1 MEREKLTQTIN
12 DAVESLREE
21 LVALACDIFAIPT
34 QNPPGNNYL
43 ECTAAI
49 ARWMERIGMEVEF
62 VDVPEDRLAELA
74 PHFTEKF
81 REKFLYIME
90 GSRGR

>member
-43 ECTAAI
+43 
-49 ARWMERIGMEVEF
+49 
-62 VDVPEDRLAELA
+62 
-74 PHFTEKF
+74 
-81 REKFLYIME
+81 
-90 GSRGR
+90 

>member
-1 MEREKLTQTIN
+1 MERKELTSRIN
-12 DAVESLREE
+12 NAVESLRDE

-49 ARWMERIGMEVEF
+49 AKWM
-62 VDVPEDRLAELA
+62 
-74 PHFTEKF
+74 
-81 REKFLYIME
+81 
-90 GSRGR
+90 